1 MTDCSTT
8 CYDARG
14 VQGCLSQNRTGLS
27 GALPAMCVTSDGKQ
41 EKIKVVCTQKQVC
54 GTPTSC
60 AVWNTCAG
68 SIGIKQ

>member
-14 VQGCLSQNRTGLS
+14 MQGCLSQTGLS
-27 GALPAMCVTSDGKQ
+27 GALPAVCVASDGKK
-41 EKIKVVCTQKQVC
+41 EIIKEVCTQKQVC